1 MATAMTLPVAPQAF
15 APYAPAVLPQASWA
29 GQVNAAPA
37 WRPATLAS
45 PPAITIPQ
53 VSHPVFA
60 TLPQVPAPTP
70 VSVPVAAAPLPQQYQ
85 VTPAPVA
92 APAVP
97 TAAPA
102 PAVPAKRRSKAKT
115 SQASLF
121 AETKAKMLYM
131 KAGTTGSGSSLKITG
146 AATHLAKKPL
156 CIYHGLGRLFGTVE
170 EIVKVMGT
178 PEYQEAMQAA
188 GADLSQI
195 NNADYF
201 VNLDTFHRLRAD
213 PHSWLSRE
221 FDAIKQQQAKPEV
234 SLTSLTEE
242 VDNLANLLR
251 QGRSKISGQERP
263 AEAFRQKMIDVK
275 AQGKVI
281 DVSAFNPMTCT
292 GYKVIARPR
301 PDGRSTRAV
310 LPHEHFAVCSTNA
323 AALKGFLS
331 VLGYDEENIKHLM
344 AMWEPPVVKAP
355 KEAKA

>member
-1 MATAMTLPVAPQAF
+1 MATAMPLPVAPQTF
-15 APYAPAVLPQASWA
+15 APYAPTVLPQANWN
-29 GQVNAAPA
+29 GQAIAAPV

-45 PPAITIPQ
+45 PPAISIPH
-53 VSHPVFA
+53 VSQPVFA
-60 TLPQVPAPTP
+60 ALPQVPAPTP
-70 VSVPVAAAPLPQQYQ
+70 VSVPVAAAPQQYQ
-85 VTPAPVA
+85 VTPALAAVA
-92 APAVP
+92 QVSA
-97 TAAPA
+97 AAPA
-102 PAVPAKRRSKAKT
+102 PAAPTKRRSKTKT

-121 AETKAKMLYM
+121 AETRAKMLYM

-156 CIYHGLGRLFGTVE
+156 CIYHGLGRLFGTAD
-170 EIVKVMGT
+170 EIVKVMGS

-195 NNADYF
+195 NNPDYF
-201 VNLDTFHRLRAD
+201 VNLETFHRLRTD
-213 PHSWLSRE
+213 PNSWLSRE
-221 FDAIKQQQAKPEV
+221 FDAIKLQQAKPEV

-242 VDNLANLLR
+242 VDNLVNLLR

-310 LPHEHFAVCSTNA
+310 LPHELFAVCSTNA

-331 VLGYDEENIKHLM
+331 VLGYDEENIRHLM
-344 AMWEPPVVKAP
+344 AMWEPPVQKPA